1 MPRVPFRRYI
11 DPRRVNN
18 FLDICAFDPNYSP
31 EDAAAQSIRA
41 LHHTRVIQL
50 SPARRRI
57 PRIRTASQLGIFTS
71 GNGCKGCSN
80 GEHCPNVGTLF
91 RRALLSQ
98 VNWRNGENDL
108 RLRTRA
114 SAQSGSIEHHR
125 KVSGNRH
132 LVVGEVTL
140 ANDFSGRLTF
150 SWISCLITNPGY
162 S

>member
-18 FLDICAFDPNYSP
+18 SLDICAFDPNYSP

-57 PRIRTASQLGIFTS
+57 PRIRTASQLGIYTS
-71 GNGCKGCSN
+71 GHGCKGCSN

-114 SAQSGSIEHHR
+114 SAQSGSIEHH
-125 KVSGNRH
+125 
-132 LVVGEVTL
+132 
-140 ANDFSGRLTF
+140 
-150 SWISCLITNPGY
+150 
-162 S
+162 